1 MLARPPLF
9 ILSCY
14 RSGSTL
20 LRYVLDSH
28 PEVYCPPEVSL
39 GQLAEALG
47 HFHAGFSGRRFD
59 AERAGEQ
66 NREEIARIRGYLSQ
80 VMGEALEQRGKSWLC
95 EKSPSNV
102 LFLPLLD
109 ALFPDSRFLCLHR
122 HALDVV
128 SSTIKMHAGI
138 PELAPYVYRANGDL
152 VTAFLTYWSE
162 WTENLLRFEQAH
174 PESSWRLCYEDLVSE
189 PRQQV
194 EGIFSFLGLD
204 WQPELLDEVFSRPH
218 DTGREDPYVRF
229 SSTIH
234 VASVGAGRGL
244 SIAHVQPELLR
255 HVDSLLRELGYPEQ
269 TGGGAPLPAREP
281 APAEDCD
288 WLLGVHLP
296 RQILAHPDLASGVD
310 AAFNIVI
317 KGAYDHGWLV
327 DLRSG
332 GAGVVPGGV
341 GAGCTVHVSASDLLS
356 IAHGKLNPRKA
367 YEDGRLA
374 IEGDFDLQTL
384 PSLVRLLYITDEA
397 EIGS

>member
-1 MLARPPLF
+1 MLARPPLL

-20 LRYVLDSH
+20 LRYVLDTH
-28 PEVYCPPEVSL
+28 PEIYCPPEVSL

-47 HFHAGFSGRRFD
+47 HFHAGFAGRRFD
-59 AERAGEQ
+59 AGKAGEQ
-66 NREEIARIRGYLSQ
+66 NQEEIARIRGYLSQ
-80 VMGEALEQRGKSWLC
+80 VMSEALERRGKSWLC

-109 ALFPDSRFLCLHR
+109 TLFPGSRFLCLHR

-162 WTENLLRFEQAH
+162 WTETLLQFERAH
-174 PESSWRLCYEDLVSE
+174 PGACWRLRYEDLVSE

-194 EGIFSFLGLD
+194 GGLFSFLGLD
-204 WQPELLDEVFSRPH
+204 WQPELLEAVFDRPH
-218 DTGREDPYVRF
+218 DAGREDPYIRF

-234 VASVGAGRGL
+234 TGSVGAGRGL
-244 SIAHVQPELLR
+244 SLAHVQPELR
-255 HVDSLLRELGYPEQ
+255 RRVGSLLRELGYPEEA
-269 TGGGAPLPAREP
+269 GGGVALPAREP
-281 APAEDCD
+281 APAEGCD

-296 RQILAHPDLASGVD
+296 RQILAHPDMVAGIDS
-310 AAFNIVI
+310 AFNIVV
-317 KGAYDHGWLV
+317 KGGDDRGWLV
-327 DLRSG
+327 DLRAG
-332 GAGVVPGGV
+332 GAGVVPGG
-341 GAGCTVHVSASDLLS
+341 ADARCKVHVSASDLLS
-356 IAHGKLNPRKA
+356 IARGKLNPRKA

-384 PSLVRLLYITDEA
+384 PSLVRLLYIADEA
-397 EIGS
+397 EIGR